1 MSLTPLRRRSR
12 RTRAEMNV
20 VPYIDVMLVLL
31 VIFMVTAPMIQTG
44 VLKLPSVGSV
54 SQPEAP
60 PIVVQLD
67 TKGQLTTQAG
77 AETLTHANP
86 AALIHWL
93 NKRNTESNQAVV
105 IAADKDVPYGD
116 VMAITDVLKQ
126 ANIPRVGLLLSKA
139 STAATATATP
149 PEKP

>member
-67 TKGQLTTQAG
+67 TQGQLTTQAG
-77 AETLTHANP
+77 AETLTHTNS
-86 AALIHWL
+86 AALIQWL
-93 NKRNTESNQAVV
+93 NKRSTESNQAVV

-116 VMAITDVLKQ
+116 VMAITDALKQ
-126 ANIPRVGLLLSKA
+126 ANIPRVGLLLSK
-139 STAATATATP
+139 TP
-149 PEKP
+149 PVKP

>member
-67 TKGQLTTQAG
+67 TKGQLTTQSG

-86 AALIHWL
+86 AALIQWL
-93 NKRNTESNQAVV
+93 NTRNAESNQAVV

-116 VMAITDVLKQ
+116 VMAITDALKQ
-126 ANIPRVGLLLSKA
+126 ANIPRVGLLLSK
-139 STAATATATP
+139 TTP
-149 PEKP
+149 AKP

>member
-1 MSLTPLRRRSR
+1 MSLTPLRRRTR

-67 TKGQLTTQAG
+67 TQGQLTTQAG
-77 AETLTHANP
+77 AETLTHTNS
-86 AALIHWL
+86 AALIQWL
-93 NKRNTESNQAVV
+93 NKRSTESNQAVV

-116 VMAITDVLKQ
+116 VMAITDALKQ
-126 ANIPRVGLLLSKA
+126 ANIPRVGLLLSK
-139 STAATATATP
+139 TP
-149 PEKP
+149 PVKP

>member
-67 TKGQLTTQAG
+67 TQGQLTTQAG
-77 AETLTHANP
+77 AETLTHTNSV
-86 AALIHWL
+86 ALIQWL
-93 NKRNTESNQAVV
+93 NKRSTESNQAVV
-105 IAADKDVPYGD
+105 SAADKDVPYGD
-116 VMAITDVLKQ
+116 VMAITDALKQ
-126 ANIPRVGLLLSKA
+126 ANIPRVGLLLSK
-139 STAATATATP
+139 TP
-149 PEKP
+149 PVKP

>member
-67 TKGQLTTQAG
+67 TKGQLTTQSG
-77 AETLTHANP
+77 GETLTHANP
-86 AALIHWL
+86 AALIQWL
-93 NKRNTESNQAVV
+93 NTRNAESNQAVV

-116 VMAITDVLKQ
+116 VMAITDALKQ
-126 ANIPRVGLLLSKA
+126 ANIPRVGLLLSKT
-139 STAATATATP
+139 SPT
-149 PEKP
+149 KP

>member
-67 TKGQLTTQAG
+67 TQGPLTTQAG
-77 AETLTHANP
+77 AETLTHTNS
-86 AALIHWL
+86 AALIQWL
-93 NKRNTESNQAVV
+93 NKRSTESNQAVV

-116 VMAITDVLKQ
+116 VMAITDALKQ
-126 ANIPRVGLLLSKA
+126 ANIPRVGLLLSK
-139 STAATATATP
+139 TTP
-149 PEKP
+149 VKP